1 MSQQF
6 RKSQR
11 FLMNDN
17 SNEKTARS
25 VSAGKLVKNTII
37 AAIVAFLVT
46 VLFVL
51 PAEFGVDPTGVGQ
64 KLGLMDLGD
73 VDSDAGEGD
82 SSRTV
87 VGSYPDFSGEFDYY
101 EPEVLTAPF
110 SVTHD
115 GEFRSDTLTIDL
127 KLGEEVEY
135 KALMKQGDAIV
146 YSWRV
151 DNGDVYT
158 DFHADPGEAADGYPE
173 GFFIRYSESETN
185 SGAGSLVAPFSGN
198 HGWYWLNIQDNPI
211 QITLEVRGYYESVT
225 ELYRAMQ

>member
-1 MSQQF
+1 
-6 RKSQR
+6 
-11 FLMNDN
+11 MNDELN
-17 SNEKTARS
+17 KKP
-25 VSAGKLVKNTII
+25 AGDSSGGSLIRNTII
-37 AAIVAFLVT
+37 AFIVAFLVT

-51 PAEFGVDPTGVGQ
+51 PAEYGKDPTGIGQ

-73 VDSDAGEGD
+73 VDTEQ
-82 SSRTV
+82 SSEETPSTV
-87 VGSYPDFSGEFDYY
+87 ASTYPDFSGEFDYY
-101 EPEVLTAPF
+101 EPEVLAEPF
-110 SVTHD
+110 SVTHES
-115 GEFRSDTLTIDL
+115 EFRSDTLTIDL

-158 DFHADPGEAADGYPE
+158 DFHADPGEAAEGYPE

-185 SGAGSLVAPFSGN
+185 SGAGSLVAPFAGN